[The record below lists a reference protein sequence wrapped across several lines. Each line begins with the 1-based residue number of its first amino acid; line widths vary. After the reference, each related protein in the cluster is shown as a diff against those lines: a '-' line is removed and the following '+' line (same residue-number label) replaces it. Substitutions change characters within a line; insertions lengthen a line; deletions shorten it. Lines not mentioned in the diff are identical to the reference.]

1 MPKEQLMNEPLDAL
15 KLRLASLDDRIVH
28 LKGMYERQGDAL
40 ASKLIAHTE
49 RERAEIL
56 AKIRRG
62 A

>member
-1 MPKEQLMNEPLDAL
+1 MNEPLDAL